1 MSWHIRSVRARIL
14 LLVLVPVLSLFGLY
28 LFTTGIAGKDALN
41 LARAR
46 ALKTATSDPVSNFLG
61 QLDTERVYSA
71 IYLSAPTPGNLA
83 KLRAQ
88 EAATAHVTAALRAA
102 LTSGST
108 LSNAPPAVRQASTTL
123 LDDAAALPTLHA
135 SVGLRAVSRAQALAT
150 YSKLIND
157 SYLLLNQVILTET
170 STPIAAQALALER
183 IAKSGELLQQE
194 NVLVVSDLAARR
206 FPPADQRAFTRLAGA
221 RATLYAQTLPELDP
235 GYRAMYQSAISPA
248 TYAGLA
254 ALENT
259 LIAGHHPRFP
269 PPAAPADWGRA
280 VQGVSLG
287 LERAGTQ
294 AASALDQQAE
304 HEAKVTDLRLLLS
317 GGIGL
322 LAVILSIIVS
332 LLAGRGLVRE
342 LQGLRR
348 SALDLADHRLPQMVD
363 QLATGHDVRM
373 DDGDS
378 RDVPIHTREIA
389 QVRDAFTKVQRTAVD
404 AAVGQA
410 RLREGIGQVFRNLA
424 RRSQSLLHRQLALLD
439 RMERRTEDPQELGDL
454 FRLDHLTTRMRRH
467 AESLIIL
474 SGQSPAR
481 GWRNPVPFVD
491 VIRAAVAEVED
502 YTRVS
507 VISADDTGLAG
518 PAVGD
523 VIHMIAE
530 LIENATIYSPPNTPV
545 VIQGG
550 IVGHGFAIEIEDRG
564 LGMSD
569 EKLAEANE
577 QLAEPL
583 PFDPA
588 NTDQLGL
595 LVAGQLARRHDIQI
609 TLRRNPYGG
618 TTAIVLIP
626 HSIVVAEG
634 LGELEPVKALESAP
648 DSTPPGTGG
657 QATGEQ
663 NGFIASEDT
672 EPDLSHE
679 GIPGERGEPAGAG
692 SQEPGL
698 PTYQAAPP
706 APAPPLPAPPPAPAP
721 PPPAP
726 PPAAAPSWTGSHPPP
741 RAEPGRGAWAGAES
755 RAWTGME
762 SPAWSQPPR
771 PAAGT
776 PAADAPARGDTAQGH
791 TGQGDM
797 AQGDIDRGEI
807 GRGEMAQG
815 DIGQGEM
822 AQGDMGQGEM
832 AQGDIGQPVLPRR
845 VRQAS
850 LVPQLRNVPP
860 AYPPLP
866 GRYGDPHPPDEARAT
881 VSAIQHGWERGRS
894 MFDPASGEP
903 GAGESGTAHDEG
915 GDYGAYQQETP
926 IEDRG
931 PHGPG

>member
-14 LLVLVPVLSLFGLY
+14 ILVLVPALSLFGLY
-28 LFTTGIAGKDALN
+28 LFSTGIAGKDALN

-46 ALKTATSDPVSNFLG
+46 ALKTATSEPVSDFLG
-61 QLDTERVYSA
+61 QLDAERVFSA
-71 IYLSAPTPGNLA
+71 TYLSAPSPGNLA

-88 EAATAHVTAALRAA
+88 EAATEHVTSALRAA

-108 LSNAPPAVRQASTTL
+108 LSNAPPAVRQASATL
-123 LDDAAALPTLHA
+123 LHDAAGLPALHA
-135 SVGLRAVSRAQALAT
+135 SIGARAASRAQALAT
-150 YSKLIND
+150 YNKLIND

-194 NVLVVSDLAARR
+194 NVLVAGDMAARR
-206 FPPADQRAFTRLAGA
+206 FPLADQHEFIRLAGA
-221 RATLYAQTLPELDP
+221 RATLYDQTLPELDP
-235 GYRAMYQSAISPA
+235 SDRAIYQRDVSPA
-248 TYAGLA
+248 AYAGLT

-259 LIAGHHPRFP
+259 VIGSKHSRFP
-269 PPAAPADWGRA
+269 PPVAPGDWGRA

-294 AASALDQQAE
+294 AAGALGQQAE
-304 HEAKVTDLRLLLS
+304 HQARVTDLRLLLS

-322 LAVILSIIVS
+322 LAVIISIIVS

-348 SALDLADHRLPQMVD
+348 SALDLADRRLPRMVD
-363 QLATGHDVRM
+363 QLATGHDVKM
-373 DDGDS
+373 DDDDS
-378 RDVPIHTREIA
+378 LDVPIKTREIA

-410 RLREGIGQVFRNLA
+410 RLREGIGEVFRNLA

-454 FRLDHLTTRMRRH
+454 FRLDHLTARMRRH

-474 SGQSPAR
+474 SGQPPAP
-481 GWRNPVPFVD
+481 GWRDPVPFVD

-502 YTRVS
+502 YPRVS

-518 PAVGD
+518 PAAGD
-523 VIHMIAE
+523 VIHMTAE

-550 IVGHGFAIEIEDRG
+550 IVGNGFAVEIEDRG
-564 LGMSD
+564 LGMSG

-595 LVAGQLARRHDIQI
+595 LVAGQLARRHGIQI

-618 TTAIVLIP
+618 ITAIVLIP

-634 LGELEPVKALESAP
+634 FGELEPVKALESGPESAP
-648 DSTPPGTGG
+648 LAPGGHGTG
-657 QATGEQ
+657 EE
-663 NGFIASEDT
+663 NGFVSGEET
-672 EPDLSHE
+672 EPGPAHE
-679 GIPGERGEPAGAG
+679 GMTGDRGEPAGAG
-692 SQEPGL
+692 SQEPRL
-698 PTYQAAPP
+698 PAYQAAPP
-706 APAPPLPAPPPAPAP
+706 ASPAPSATAPTAPVARPAPVAPPAPA
-721 PPPAP
+721 AP
-726 PPAAAPSWTGSHPPP
+726 HAAAPPASAAPLTAAPPGPAPAP
-741 RAEPGRGAWAGAES
+741 RSE
-755 RAWTGME
+755 
-762 SPAWSQPPR
+762 PPR
-771 PAAGT
+771 PGADT
-776 PAADAPARGDTAQGH
+776 PPQDDS
-791 TGQGDM
+791 
-797 AQGDIDRGEI
+797 
-807 GRGEMAQG
+807 
-815 DIGQGEM
+815 
-822 AQGDMGQGEM
+822 
-832 AQGDIGQPVLPRR
+832 GQPVLPRR
-845 VRQAS
+845 VRQGS
-850 LVPQLRNVPP
+850 LVPQLRNAPP

-866 GRYGDPHPPDEARAT
+866 GRYGDPRPLDEARPT
-881 VSAIQHGWERGRS
+881 VPAIQHGWERGRPMS
-894 MFDPASGEP
+894 GPAPEPQTAP
-903 GAGESGTAHDEG
+903 GAPDAAESGTGHGEG
-915 GDYGAYQQETP
+915 AGSGAYRQETP
-926 IEDRG
+926 TEDWEAY
-931 PHGPG
+931 GPG

>member
-14 LLVLVPVLSLFGLY
+14 VLVLVPVLSLFGLY

-46 ALKTATSDPVSNFLG
+46 ALKTATSDPVSDFLG
-61 QLDTERVYSA
+61 QLDTERVYSV

-88 EAATAHVTAALRAA
+88 AAATGHVTAALRAA

-108 LSNAPPAVRQASTTL
+108 LSNAPPAVRQASATL
-123 LDDAAALPTLHA
+123 LHDAAGLPALHSSIGAQAIT
-135 SVGLRAVSRAQALAT
+135 RAQALAT
-150 YSKLIND
+150 YNKLIND
-157 SYLLLNQVILTET
+157 SYLLLNRVILTET

-194 NVLVVSDLAARR
+194 NVLVVGDMAGRR
-206 FPPADQRAFTRLAGA
+206 FPLADQREFTKLAGA

-235 GYRAMYQSAISPA
+235 GYRAIYQRYVSPTA
-248 TYAGLA
+248 YAGLT

-259 LIAGHHPRFP
+259 VIGGHHPRFP
-269 PPAAPADWGRA
+269 PPVAPADWGRA
-280 VQGVSLG
+280 VRGVSLG
-287 LERAGTQ
+287 FERAGTQ

-317 GGIGL
+317 GGLGL
-322 LAVILSIIVS
+322 LAVIISIIVS

-348 SALDLADHRLPQMVD
+348 SALDLADHRLPEMVD
-363 QLATGHDVRM
+363 QLATGHNVTV
-373 DDGDS
+373 DDDDS
-378 RDVPIHTREIA
+378 LDVPIHTREIA

-410 RLREGIGQVFRNLA
+410 RLREGIGEVFRNLA

-569 EKLAEANE
+569 EKLAEAND

-634 LGELEPVKALESAP
+634 FGELEPVKALESAP
-648 DSTPPGTGG
+648 DSAPLTSGRND
-657 QATGEQ
+657 TGEQ
-663 NGFIASEDT
+663 NGFADSEDT
-672 EPDLSHE
+672 EPDLAHE
-679 GIPGERGEPAGAG
+679 GMPEERGEAAGTG
-692 SQEPGL
+692 RQEPGL
-698 PTYQAAPP
+698 PSYQAAPPPPPAPVAPPAPPPPVPAAPTPSPPAPAPPAAAPPAPAPAPPAAAPP
-706 APAPPLPAPPPAPAP
+706 APAPPAPGAPAV
-721 PPPAP
+721 
-726 PPAAAPSWTGSHPPP
+726 APSWAGNQAPPW
-741 RAEPGRGAWAGAES
+741 AEPERDACAEAES

-771 PAAGT
+771 PAA
-776 PAADAPARGDTAQGH
+776 DAPAQDDTAQDD
-791 TGQGDM
+791 T
-797 AQGDIDRGEI
+797 AQDDRA
-807 GRGEMAQG
+807 R
-815 DIGQGEM
+815 D
-822 AQGDMGQGEM
+822 DT
-832 AQGDIGQPVLPRR
+832 GQPVLPRR

-850 LVPQLRNVPP
+850 LVPQLRNAPP

-866 GRYGDPHPPDEARAT
+866 GRYGDPRPPDEARAT
-881 VSAIQHGWERGRS
+881 ASAIQQGWERGRS
-894 MFDPASGEP
+894 MFGPPAGP
-903 GAGESGTAHDEG
+903 GAPEAGETGMAHDEG
-915 GDYGAYQQETP
+915 GTYGAYQQETP
-926 IEDRG
+926 MQDRG
-931 PHGPG
+931 PHGSG

>member
-14 LLVLVPVLSLFGLY
+14 VLVLVPVLSLFGLY

-46 ALKTATSDPVSNFLG
+46 ALKTATSEPVSNFLG
-61 QLDTERVYSA
+61 QLDTERVTST
-71 IYLSAPTPGNLA
+71 IYFSAPTPGNLA
-83 KLRAQ
+83 KLRTQ
-88 EAATAHVTAALRAA
+88 EAATGHVTADLRAA

-108 LSNAPPAVRQASTTL
+108 LHNAPLAVRQASATL
-123 LDDAAALPTLHA
+123 LRDAAGLPALHA
-135 SVGLRAVSRAQALAT
+135 SIGARTVGQVQALAT
-150 YSKLIND
+150 YRKLIND
-157 SYLLLNQVILTET
+157 SYLLLNQVILTEA

-194 NVLVVSDLAARR
+194 NVLVLGDIAVGR
-206 FPPADQRAFTRLAGA
+206 FPRDDRSEFTRLAGA
-221 RATLYAQTLPELDP
+221 RATLYALTLPELDP
-235 GYRAMYQSAISPA
+235 SYRAIYQRGVSPA
-248 TYAGLA
+248 AYARLT

-259 LIAGHHPRFP
+259 VIGAHHPRFP
-269 PPAAPADWGRA
+269 PPVAPADWGRA

-287 LERAGTQ
+287 LDRAGTQ

-304 HEAKVTDLRLLLS
+304 HGAKVTDLRLLLS

-332 LLAGRGLVRE
+332 LLVGRGLVRE

-348 SALDLADHRLPQMVD
+348 SALDLADHRLPEMVD
-363 QLATGHDVRM
+363 QLATGDNVKM
-373 DDGDS
+373 DDDDS
-378 RDVPIHTREIA
+378 LDVPIHTREIA

-410 RLREGIGQVFRNLA
+410 RLRQGIGEVFRNLA

-439 RMERRTEDPQELGDL
+439 RMERRTQDPQELGDL

-507 VISADDTGLAG
+507 IISSDDTGLAG

-545 VIQGG
+545 VIQDG
-550 IVGHGFAIEIEDRG
+550 IVGQGFAIEIEDRG

-569 EKLAEANE
+569 EKLAEAND

-648 DSTPPGTGG
+648 DSAPLGPGKHD
-657 QATGEQ
+657 AGEQ
-663 NGFIASEDT
+663 NGFVASEDT
-672 EPDLSHE
+672 EPDLAHAAMT
-679 GIPGERGEPAGAG
+679 GGRGEPAGTG
-692 SQEPGL
+692 RQELGL
-698 PTYQAAPP
+698 PSYQAAPP
-706 APAPPLPAPPPAPAP
+706 APPASAPPAPPAPAP
-721 PPPAP
+721 PAPVPA
-726 PPAAAPSWTGSHPPP
+726 AAAPSFAGDQAPPW
-741 RAEPGRGAWAGAES
+741 AEAGQDDTQDS
-755 RAWTGME
+755 T
-762 SPAWSQPPR
+762 SQD
-771 PAAGT
+771 
-776 PAADAPARGDTAQGH
+776 DAC
-791 TGQGDM
+791 
-797 AQGDIDRGEI
+797 
-807 GRGEMAQG
+807 
-815 DIGQGEM
+815 
-822 AQGDMGQGEM
+822 
-832 AQGDIGQPVLPRR
+832 QPVLPRR

-850 LVPQLRNVPP
+850 LVPQLRDPPP
-860 AYPPLP
+860 AYFPLP
-866 GRYGDPHPPDEARAT
+866 GRYGDPRPPDVDQAEWRRDPGFDSGL
-881 VSAIQHGWERGRS
+881 SAAE
-894 MFDPASGEP
+894 
-903 GAGESGTAHDEG
+903 
-915 GDYGAYQQETP
+915 
-926 IEDRG
+926 
-931 PHGPG
+931 

>member
-1 MSWHIRSVRARIL
+1 MSWHIRSVRTRIL

-28 LFTTGIAGKDALN
+28 LFTIGIAGKDALN

-46 ALKTATSDPVSNFLG
+46 ALKTATSEPVSNFLG
-61 QLDTERVYSA
+61 QLDTERVFSVL
-71 IYLSAPTPGNLA
+71 YLSAPSPGNLA

-88 EAATAHVTAALRAA
+88 VAATGHVTAALRAA
-102 LTSGST
+102 LTSGRT
-108 LSNAPPAVRQASTTL
+108 LSNAPPAVRQAS
-123 LDDAAALPTLHA
+123 AALLHDA
-135 SVGLRAVSRAQALAT
+135 SGLPALHVSIGARTVSRAQALAT
-150 YSKLIND
+150 YNRLIND

-170 STPIAAQALALER
+170 NTPIAAQALALER
-183 IAKSGELLQQE
+183 IAKSEELLQQE
-194 NVLVVSDLAARR
+194 NVLVLGDMAGRR
-206 FPPADQRAFTRLAGA
+206 FPPVDRHEFTRLAGA

-235 GYRAMYQSAISPA
+235 SYRAMYLRDVSPA
-248 TYAGLA
+248 AYAGLT
-254 ALENT
+254 ALEDT
-259 LIAGHHPRFP
+259 VIGAHHPRFP
-269 PPAAPADWGRA
+269 PPVAPADWGRV

-287 LERAGTQ
+287 LERAGIQ

-304 HEAKVTDLRLLLS
+304 HEAKVSDLRLLLS

-322 LAVILSIIVS
+322 LAVIVSIIVS

-348 SALDLADHRLPQMVD
+348 SALDLADHRLPEMVD
-363 QLATGHDVRM
+363 QLATGHNVTM
-373 DDGDS
+373 DDDS
-378 RDVPIHTREIA
+378 PDVPIQTREIA

-410 RLREGIGQVFRNLA
+410 RLREGIGEVFRNLA
-424 RRSQSLLHRQLALLD
+424 RRSQSMLHRQLALLD

-481 GWRNPVPFVD
+481 GWGNPVPFVD
-491 VIRAAVAEVED
+491 VIRAAVADVED

-569 EKLAEANE
+569 EKLAEANG

-588 NTDQLGL
+588 NTDKLGL
-595 LVAGQLARRHDIQI
+595 VVTGQLARRHDIQI
-609 TLRRNPYGG
+609 TVRRNPYGG

-626 HSIVVAEG
+626 HSIVVTEG
-634 LGELEPVKALESAP
+634 LGELEPVKALEGAP
-648 DSTPPGTGG
+648 DSAPLGPGGLDP
-657 QATGEQ
+657 GEQ
-663 NGFIASEDT
+663 NGFVASEDT
-672 EPDLSHE
+672 EPDLAHE
-679 GIPGERGEPAGAG
+679 GMTGERVEPTGTG
-692 SQEPGL
+692 RQEPSM
-698 PTYQAAPP
+698 PSYQAAPP
-706 APAPPLPAPPPAPAP
+706 APAPLAPAP
-721 PPPAP
+721 S
-726 PPAAAPSWTGSHPPP
+726 AA
-741 RAEPGRGAWAGAES
+741 
-755 RAWTGME
+755 
-762 SPAWSQPPR
+762 
-771 PAAGT
+771 
-776 PAADAPARGDTAQGH
+776 TAQDD
-791 TGQGDM
+791 TGQGD
-797 AQGDIDRGEI
+797 A
-807 GRGEMAQG
+807 
-815 DIGQGEM
+815 
-822 AQGDMGQGEM
+822 
-832 AQGDIGQPVLPRR
+832 GQPVLPRR

-850 LVPQLRNVPP
+850 LAPQLRNAPP

-866 GRYGDPHPPDEARAT
+866 GRHGDPHPTDE
-881 VSAIQHGWERGRS
+881 QHLSVNHRPV
-894 MFDPASGEP
+894 PAG
-903 GAGESGTAHDEG
+903 GAAE
-915 GDYGAYQQETP
+915 
-926 IEDRG
+926 
-931 PHGPG
+931 

>member
-1 MSWHIRSVRARIL
+1 M
-14 LLVLVPVLSLFGLY
+14 PVLSLFGLY

-46 ALKTATSDPVSNFLG
+46 ALKTATSEPVSNFLG
-61 QLDTERVYSA
+61 QLDTERVFSA
-71 IYLSAPTPGNLA
+71 TYLSAPGPGNLA

-88 EAATAHVTAALRAA
+88 EAATGHVTSALRAA

-108 LSNAPPAVRQASTTL
+108 LSNAPPAVRQASATL
-123 LDDAAALPTLHA
+123 LHDAAGLPALHA
-135 SVGLRAVSRAQALAT
+135 SIGARTASRAQALAT
-150 YSKLIND
+150 YNKLIND

-183 IAKSGELLQQE
+183 IAKSGELLQRE
-194 NVLVVSDLAARR
+194 NALVAGDTAGRR
-206 FPPADQRAFTRLAGA
+206 FPLADQHEFTELAGA
-221 RATLYAQTLPELDP
+221 RATLYDQTLPELDP
-235 GYRAMYQSAISPA
+235 SYRAIYQRDVSPA
-248 TYAGLA
+248 AYAGLT

-259 LIAGHHPRFP
+259 VIGSKHPRFP
-269 PPAAPADWGRA
+269 PPVAPGDWGRA

-294 AASALDQQAE
+294 AASGLDQQAE
-304 HEAKVTDLRLLLS
+304 HEARVTDLRLLLS

-322 LAVILSIIVS
+322 LAVIISIIVS

-348 SALDLADHRLPQMVD
+348 SALDLADHRLPRMVD
-363 QLATGHDVRM
+363 QLATGHDVKM
-373 DDGDS
+373 DDDDS
-378 RDVPIHTREIA
+378 LDVPIKTREIA

-410 RLREGIGQVFRNLA
+410 RLREGIGEVFRNLA

-454 FRLDHLTTRMRRH
+454 FRLDHLTARMRRH

-481 GWRNPVPFVD
+481 GWRHPVPFVD

-502 YTRVS
+502 YPRVS

-523 VIHMIAE
+523 VIHMTAE

-550 IVGHGFAIEIEDRG
+550 IVGNGFALEIEDRG

-618 TTAIVLIP
+618 TTAIVLVP

-634 LGELEPVKALESAP
+634 FGELEPVKALESGPESAP
-648 DSTPPGTGG
+648 LAPGGHG
-657 QATGEQ
+657 AGAQ
-663 NGFIASEDT
+663 NGFVASAET
-672 EPDLSHE
+672 EPDPARE
-679 GIPGERGEPAGAG
+679 GMAGERGEPAGAG
-692 SQEPGL
+692 GQEPRL
-698 PTYQAAPP
+698 PSYQAAPP
-706 APAPPLPAPPPAPAP
+706 APPASVALPAPAV
-721 PPPAP
+721 
-726 PPAAAPSWTGSHPPP
+726 PPAAAPPAPTAPLTAAPPAPAAPP
-741 RAEPGRGAWAGAES
+741 RSE
-755 RAWTGME
+755 
-762 SPAWSQPPR
+762 PPR
-771 PAAGT
+771 PGAGT
-776 PAADAPARGDTAQGH
+776 PAQDDS
-791 TGQGDM
+791 
-797 AQGDIDRGEI
+797 
-807 GRGEMAQG
+807 
-815 DIGQGEM
+815 
-822 AQGDMGQGEM
+822 
-832 AQGDIGQPVLPRR
+832 GQPVLPRR

-850 LVPQLRNVPP
+850 LVPQLRNAPP

-866 GRYGDPHPPDEARAT
+866 GRYGDPRPPDEARTT
-881 VSAIQHGWERGRS
+881 VSAIQHGWERRRS
-894 MFDPASGEP
+894 MSGPAPEP
-903 GAGESGTAHDEG
+903 QTAPGASEAGESGTGHGEDVG
-915 GDYGAYQQETP
+915 SGTYQQETP
-926 IEDRG
+926 AEDG
-931 PHGPG
+931 GAHGPG

>member
-1 MSWHIRSVRARIL
+1 MSWHVRSVRARIL

-46 ALKTATSDPVSNFLG
+46 GLKTATSEPVGNFLG
-61 QLDTERVYSA
+61 QLDTEREFSVV
-71 IYLSAPTPGNLA
+71 YLSAPSPGTHA

-88 EAATAHVTAALRAA
+88 EAATGHVTAALRAA
-102 LTSGST
+102 LISGST
-108 LSNAPPAVRQASTTL
+108 LSDAPPAVRQASITL
-123 LDDAAALPTLHA
+123 LHDASGLPALHA
-135 SVGLRAVSRAQALAT
+135 AIGARTVGRAQALAT
-150 YSKLIND
+150 YNTLIND

-170 STPIAAQALALER
+170 STPIAAQALALAQ

-194 NVLVVSDLAARR
+194 NLLVLGDTAGRS
-206 FPPADQRAFTRLAGA
+206 FPRPDRQEFTRLAGA
-221 RATLYAQTLPELDP
+221 RAALYAQTLPELGP
-235 GYRAMYQSAISPA
+235 SYRAMYQRDISPA
-248 TYAGLA
+248 AYAGLT

-259 LIAGHHPRFP
+259 VIGAHHPRWP
-269 PPAAPADWGRA
+269 PPVAPTDWGRA

-304 HEAKVTDLRLLLS
+304 HEAKVTDLRLMLS

-322 LAVILSIIVS
+322 LAVIISIIVS
-332 LLAGRGLVRE
+332 LLVGRGLVRE

-348 SALDLADHRLPQMVD
+348 SALDLADHRLPQIVD
-363 QLATGHDVRM
+363 QLATGHNVKM
-373 DDGDS
+373 GDDDS
-378 RDVPIHTREIA
+378 LDVPIHTREIA
-389 QVRDAFTKVQRTAVD
+389 QVRDAFTKVQRTAAD

-410 RLREGIGQVFRNLA
+410 RLREGIGEVFRNLA

-518 PAVGD
+518 PVVGD

-569 EKLAEANE
+569 EKLAEAND

-648 DSTPPGTGG
+648 DGAPPLPGG
-657 QATGEQ
+657 HDTGEQ
-663 NGFIASEDT
+663 NGLAAGEDT
-672 EPDLSHE
+672 EPDLAQE
-679 GIPGERGEPAGAG
+679 GMSGERGEPAGTG
-692 SQEPGL
+692 GQEPGL
-698 PTYQAAPP
+698 PSYHAAPP
-706 APAPPLPAPPPAPAP
+706 APPAPVAPV
-721 PPPAP
+721 
-726 PPAAAPSWTGSHPPP
+726 
-741 RAEPGRGAWAGAES
+741 
-755 RAWTGME
+755 
-762 SPAWSQPPR
+762 Q
-771 PAAGT
+771 
-776 PAADAPARGDTAQGH
+776 DI
-791 TGQGDM
+791 TGQDLT
-797 AQGDIDRGEI
+797 DRDGT
-807 GRGEMAQG
+807 
-815 DIGQGEM
+815 
-822 AQGDMGQGEM
+822 
-832 AQGDIGQPVLPRR
+832 GQPVLPRR

-850 LVPQLRNVPP
+850 LVPQLRNPPP

-866 GRYGDPHPPDEARAT
+866 GRYSDQRPPADARAT
-881 VSAIQHGWERGRS
+881 VSAIQHGWGRGRS
-894 MFDPASGEP
+894 MFGPVP
-903 GAGESGTAHDEG
+903 GAAAGPEAGESGTVHD
-915 GDYGAYQQETP
+915 GAAE
-926 IEDRG
+926 
-931 PHGPG
+931 

>member
-14 LLVLVPVLSLFGLY
+14 LLVLVPVLSLFALY
-28 LFTTGIAGKDALN
+28 LFTIGTAGKDALN

-46 ALKTATSDPVSNFLG
+46 ALKTATSEPVSNFLG
-61 QLDTERVYSA
+61 QLDTERVFSVV
-71 IYLSAPTPGNLA
+71 YLSAPSPGNLA

-88 EAATAHVTAALRAA
+88 EAATGHVTAALRAT

-108 LSNAPPAVRQASTTL
+108 LSNAPAAVRQASATL
-123 LDDAAALPTLHA
+123 LHDASGLPALHVSIGART
-135 SVGLRAVSRAQALAT
+135 VSRAQALAT
-150 YSKLIND
+150 YNKLIND

-183 IAKSGELLQQE
+183 IARSGELLQQE
-194 NVLVVSDLAARR
+194 NVLVLGDMTGRS
-206 FPPADQRAFTRLAGA
+206 FPPVDRHEFTRLAGA
-221 RATLYAQTLPELDP
+221 RATLYAQTLPELDRS
-235 GYRAMYQSAISPA
+235 YRAMYQRGVSPA
-248 TYAGLA
+248 AYARLT
-254 ALENT
+254 ALEDT
-259 LIAGHHPRFP
+259 VIGAHHPRFP
-269 PPAAPADWGRA
+269 PPVALADWGRA

-304 HEAKVTDLRLLLS
+304 HEARLSDLRLLLS

-322 LAVILSIIVS
+322 LAVLLTIIVS

-348 SALDLADHRLPQMVD
+348 SALDLADHRLPEMVD
-363 QLATGHDVRM
+363 QLATGHNVTM
-373 DDGDS
+373 DDDDS
-378 RDVPIHTREIA
+378 LDVPIHTREIA

-410 RLREGIGQVFRNLA
+410 RLREGIGEVFRNLA

-518 PAVGD
+518 AAVGD

-550 IVGHGFAIEIEDRG
+550 IVGHGFAVEIEDRG

-569 EKLAEANE
+569 EKLAEAND

-609 TLRRNPYGG
+609 TLRCNPYGG

-634 LGELEPVKALESAP
+634 FGELEPVKALESAP
-648 DSTPPGTGG
+648 DSALP
-657 QATGEQ
+657 AASRHESGEQ
-663 NGFIASEDT
+663 GGLVASDDT
-672 EPDLSHE
+672 APDLAHE
-679 GIPGERGEPAGAG
+679 GLPGERGEPAGAG
-692 SQEPGL
+692 RQEPGL
-698 PTYQAAPP
+698 PSYQAAPP
-706 APAPPLPAPPPAPAP
+706 APPAPVAPPPPAPVAPPPPAPAP
-721 PPPAP
+721 PAPAPPAP
-726 PPAAAPSWTGSHPPP
+726 PAMPVAATSWAGNQAPP
-741 RAEPGRGAWAGAES
+741 RAEPGPNAGSEAES

-762 SPAWSQPPR
+762 PPAWSQLLQ
-771 PAAGT
+771 
-776 PAADAPARGDTAQGH
+776 PAADATAQD
-791 TGQGDM
+791 TTS
-797 AQGDIDRGEI
+797 
-807 GRGEMAQG
+807 
-815 DIGQGEM
+815 
-822 AQGDMGQGEM
+822 
-832 AQGDIGQPVLPRR
+832 QPVLPRR

-850 LVPQLRNVPP
+850 LVPQLRNAPP

-866 GRYGDPHPPDEARAT
+866 GRYGDPRPPDEARAT
-881 VSAIQHGWERGRS
+881 VSAIQHGWQRGRS
-894 MFDPASGEP
+894 MFDPPPGPQSGPDAPE
-903 GAGESGTAHDEG
+903 AGESGTAHDEG
-915 GDYGAYQQETP
+915 GVHGAYQQETP
-926 IEDRG
+926 TQDRG

>member
-1 MSWHIRSVRARIL
+1 M
-14 LLVLVPVLSLFGLY
+14 PVLSLFGLY

-46 ALKTATSDPVSNFLG
+46 ALKTATSEPVSNFLG
-61 QLDTERVYSA
+61 QLDMERVFSA
-71 IYLSAPTPGNLA
+71 TYLSAPGPGNLA

-88 EAATAHVTAALRAA
+88 EAATGHVTSALRAA

-108 LSNAPPAVRQASTTL
+108 LSNAPPAVRQASATL
-123 LDDAAALPTLHA
+123 LHDAAGLPALHA
-135 SVGLRAVSRAQALAT
+135 SIGARTASRAQALTT
-150 YSKLIND
+150 YNKLIND

-183 IAKSGELLQQE
+183 IAKSGELLQRE
-194 NVLVVSDLAARR
+194 NALAAGDMAGRR
-206 FPPADQRAFTRLAGA
+206 FPLADQHEFTELAGA
-221 RATLYAQTLPELDP
+221 RATLYDQTLPELDP
-235 GYRAMYQSAISPA
+235 SYRAIYQRDVSPA
-248 TYAGLA
+248 AYAGLT

-259 LIAGHHPRFP
+259 VIGSKHPRFP
-269 PPAAPADWGRA
+269 PPVAPGDWGRA

-294 AASALDQQAE
+294 AASGLDQQAE
-304 HEAKVTDLRLLLS
+304 HEARVTDLRLLLS
-317 GGIGL
+317 GGLGL
-322 LAVILSIIVS
+322 LAVIISIIVS

-348 SALDLADHRLPQMVD
+348 SALDLADHRLPRMVD
-363 QLATGHDVRM
+363 QLATGHDVKM
-373 DDGDS
+373 DDDDS
-378 RDVPIHTREIA
+378 LDVPIKTREIA

-410 RLREGIGQVFRNLA
+410 RLREGIGEVFRNLA

-454 FRLDHLTTRMRRH
+454 FRLDHLTARMRRH

-481 GWRNPVPFVD
+481 GWRHPVPFVD

-502 YTRVS
+502 YPRVS

-523 VIHMIAE
+523 VIHMTAE

-550 IVGHGFAIEIEDRG
+550 IVGNGFALEIEDRG

-618 TTAIVLIP
+618 TTAIVLVP

-634 LGELEPVKALESAP
+634 FGELEPVKALESGPESAP
-648 DSTPPGTGG
+648 LAPGGHG
-657 QATGEQ
+657 AGAQ
-663 NGFIASEDT
+663 NGFVASDET
-672 EPDLSHE
+672 EPDPARE
-679 GIPGERGEPAGAG
+679 GMAGERGEPAGAG
-692 SQEPGL
+692 RQEPRL
-698 PTYQAAPP
+698 PSYQAAPP
-706 APAPPLPAPPPAPAP
+706 APPASVALPAPAV
-721 PPPAP
+721 
-726 PPAAAPSWTGSHPPP
+726 PPAAAPPAPTAPLTAAPPAPAAPP
-741 RAEPGRGAWAGAES
+741 RSE
-755 RAWTGME
+755 
-762 SPAWSQPPR
+762 PPR
-771 PAAGT
+771 PGAGT
-776 PAADAPARGDTAQGH
+776 PAQDDS
-791 TGQGDM
+791 
-797 AQGDIDRGEI
+797 
-807 GRGEMAQG
+807 
-815 DIGQGEM
+815 
-822 AQGDMGQGEM
+822 
-832 AQGDIGQPVLPRR
+832 GQPVLPRR

-850 LVPQLRNVPP
+850 LVPQLRNAPP

-866 GRYGDPHPPDEARAT
+866 GRYGDPRPPDEARTT
-881 VSAIQHGWERGRS
+881 VSAIQHGWERRRS
-894 MFDPASGEP
+894 MSGPAPEP
-903 GAGESGTAHDEG
+903 QTAPGASEAGESGTGHGEDVG
-915 GDYGAYQQETP
+915 SGTYQQETP
-926 IEDRG
+926 AEDG
-931 PHGPG
+931 GAHGPG

>member
-46 ALKTATSDPVSNFLG
+46 ALKTATSEPVSNFLG

-71 IYLSAPTPGNLA
+71 IYLSAPSPGNLA

-88 EAATAHVTAALRAA
+88 EAATGHVTAALRAA

-108 LSNAPPAVRQASTTL
+108 LSNAPPAVRQASATL
-123 LDDAAALPTLHA
+123 LHDAAGLPALHA
-135 SVGLRAVSRAQALAT
+135 SIGARTVSRAQALAT
-150 YSKLIND
+150 YNKLIND

-194 NVLVVSDLAARR
+194 NVLVLGDMAGRR
-206 FPPADQRAFTRLAGA
+206 FPLADQHEFTKLAGA

-235 GYRAMYQSAISPA
+235 SYRAMYQRDVSPA
-248 TYAGLA
+248 AYAGLT

-259 LIAGHHPRFP
+259 VIGGHHPRFP
-269 PPAAPADWGRA
+269 PPVAPADWGRA

-322 LAVILSIIVS
+322 LAVIISIIVS

-363 QLATGHDVRM
+363 QLATGHNVKM
-373 DDGDS
+373 DEDDS
-378 RDVPIHTREIA
+378 LDVPIHTREIA

-410 RLREGIGQVFRNLA
+410 RLREGIGEVFRNLA

-523 VIHMIAE
+523 VIHMTAE

-550 IVGHGFAIEIEDRG
+550 IVGHGFAMEIEDRG

-569 EKLAEANE
+569 EKLAEAND

-626 HSIVVAEG
+626 HSVVVAEG
-634 LGELEPVKALESAP
+634 FGELEPVKALESAP
-648 DSTPPGTGG
+648 ERPLPGRHG
-657 QATGEQ
+657 TGEQ
-663 NGFIASEDT
+663 NGFVASEDT
-672 EPDLSHE
+672 EPDLAHE
-679 GIPGERGEPAGAG
+679 GMPGELRRARRRRQARARAAVLPGRTAGALGSPARPGSARPSHARVPEPSPGRRRRPTGPRCPGPGRRQARVDAGPGRHWPAGTAPAGAPG
-692 SQEPGL
+692 QPGATAQER
-698 PTYQAAPP
+698 P
-706 APAPPLPAPPPAPAP
+706 AGVS
-721 PPPAP
+721 
-726 PPAAAPSWTGSHPPP
+726 PAARQVRRSAST
-741 RAEPGRGAWAGAES
+741 GRGQGHGVRDPARLGAG
-755 RAWTGME
+755 
-762 SPAWSQPPR
+762 QVDVR
-771 PAAGT
+771 PGDRAAGR
-776 PAADAPARGDTAQGH
+776 ARGT
-791 TGQGDM
+791 
-797 AQGDIDRGEI
+797 
-807 GRGEMAQG
+807 
-815 DIGQGEM
+815 
-822 AQGDMGQGEM
+822 
-832 AQGDIGQPVLPRR
+832 
-845 VRQAS
+845 
-850 LVPQLRNVPP
+850 
-860 AYPPLP
+860 
-866 GRYGDPHPPDEARAT
+866 
-881 VSAIQHGWERGRS
+881 RGRRIRHR
-894 MFDPASGEP
+894 P
-903 GAGESGTAHDEG
+903 
-915 GDYGAYQQETP
+915 
-926 IEDRG
+926 R
-931 PHGPG
+931 

>member
-14 LLVLVPVLSLFGLY
+14 VLVLVPVLSLFGLY
-28 LFTTGIAGKDALN
+28 LFSTGIAGKDALN

-46 ALKTATSDPVSNFLG
+46 ALKTATSEPVSNFLG
-61 QLDTERVYSA
+61 QLDTERVFSA
-71 IYLSAPTPGNLA
+71 TYLSAPSPGNLA

-88 EAATAHVTAALRAA
+88 EAATEHVTSALRVA

-108 LSNAPPAVRQASTTL
+108 LSNAPLAVRQASATL
-123 LDDAAALPTLHA
+123 LRDAAGLPALHA
-135 SVGLRAVSRAQALAT
+135 SIGARTTSRAQALAT
-150 YSKLIND
+150 YNKLIND

-194 NVLVVSDLAARR
+194 NVLVVGDMAGRR
-206 FPPADQRAFTRLAGA
+206 FPLADQHEFTTLAGA
-221 RATLYAQTLPELDP
+221 RATLYDQTLPELDP
-235 GYRAMYQSAISPA
+235 SDRAIYQRDVSPA
-248 TYAGLA
+248 GYSGLT

-259 LIAGHHPRFP
+259 VIGSKHSRFP
-269 PPAAPADWGRA
+269 PPVAPGDWGRA

-304 HEAKVTDLRLLLS
+304 HQARVTDLRLLLS

-322 LAVILSIIVS
+322 LAVIISIIVS

-348 SALDLADHRLPQMVD
+348 SALDLADRRLPRMVD
-363 QLATGHDVRM
+363 QLATGHDVKM
-373 DDGDS
+373 DDDS
-378 RDVPIHTREIA
+378 LGVPIKTREIA

-410 RLREGIGQVFRNLA
+410 RLREGIGEVFRNLA

-454 FRLDHLTTRMRRH
+454 FRLDHLTARMRRH

-474 SGQSPAR
+474 SGQAPAR

-502 YTRVS
+502 YTRIS

-523 VIHMIAE
+523 VIHMTAE

-550 IVGHGFAIEIEDRG
+550 IVGNGFAVEIEDRG

-634 LGELEPVKALESAP
+634 FGELEPVKALESGPESAP
-648 DSTPPGTGG
+648 LVPGGHGTG
-657 QATGEQ
+657 AQ
-663 NGFIASEDT
+663 NGFVTSEET
-672 EPDLSHE
+672 EPGPAHE
-679 GIPGERGEPAGAG
+679 GMAGERGEPAGEG
-692 SQEPGL
+692 SQEPRL
-698 PTYQAAPP
+698 PAYQAAPP
-706 APAPPLPAPPPAPAP
+706 ASPTPAAPPAPVAPPAPAAPLTAALPVPAAPLTAAP
-721 PPPAP
+721 PVPAAPLTAAPPVPAAPLTAAPPAP
-726 PPAAAPSWTGSHPPP
+726 TPPP
-741 RAEPGRGAWAGAES
+741 RSE
-755 RAWTGME
+755 
-762 SPAWSQPPR
+762 PPR
-771 PAAGT
+771 PGADT
-776 PAADAPARGDTAQGH
+776 PAQDDS
-791 TGQGDM
+791 
-797 AQGDIDRGEI
+797 
-807 GRGEMAQG
+807 
-815 DIGQGEM
+815 
-822 AQGDMGQGEM
+822 
-832 AQGDIGQPVLPRR
+832 GQPVLPRR

-850 LVPQLRNVPP
+850 LVPQLRNAPP

-866 GRYGDPHPPDEARAT
+866 GRYGDPRPPDEATAT

-894 MFDPASGEP
+894 MSGPAPEP
-903 GAGESGTAHDEG
+903 QTAPGAPEAGESGTGHGEG
-915 GDYGAYQQETP
+915 AGPGAYQHETP
-926 IEDRG
+926 TEDRG
-931 PHGPG
+931 A

>member
-14 LLVLVPVLSLFGLY
+14 VLVLVPVLSLFGLY
-28 LFTTGIAGKDALN
+28 LFTTAIAGKDALN

-46 ALKTATSDPVSNFLG
+46 ALKTATSNPVSNFLG
-61 QLDTERVYSA
+61 QLDTERVYSV
-71 IYLSAPTPGNLA
+71 IYISAPTPDNLA
-83 KLRAQ
+83 KLSAQ
-88 EAATAHVTAALRAA
+88 EAATSHMTAALRAA

-108 LSNAPPAVRQASTTL
+108 LSNAPAAVRQASATL
-123 LDDAAALPTLHA
+123 MHDAAGLPALHA
-135 SVGLRAVSRAQALAT
+135 SIGAQTASRAQALAT
-150 YSKLIND
+150 YNKLIND

-194 NVLVVSDLAARR
+194 NVLVVGDMAGRR
-206 FPPADQRAFTRLAGA
+206 FPLADQREFTKLAGA

-235 GYRAMYQSAISPA
+235 SYRAMYQRDVSPA
-248 TYAGLA
+248 AYAGLTG
-254 ALENT
+254 LENT
-259 LIAGHHPRFP
+259 VIGGHHPRFP
-269 PPAAPADWGRA
+269 PPVTPADWGRA

-294 AASALDQQAE
+294 AATALDQQAE

-317 GGIGL
+317 GGLGL
-322 LAVILSIIVS
+322 LAVIISIIVS

-348 SALDLADHRLPQMVD
+348 SALHLADHRLPEMVD
-363 QLATGHDVRM
+363 QLATGHNVTM
-373 DDGDS
+373 EDDDS
-378 RDVPIHTREIA
+378 LDVPIHTREIA

-410 RLREGIGQVFRNLA
+410 RLRAGIGEVFRNLA

-569 EKLAEANE
+569 EKLAEAND

-648 DSTPPGTGG
+648 DSAPPLPGRHD
-657 QATGEQ
+657 TGEQ
-663 NGFIASEDT
+663 NGFAASEDT
-672 EPDLSHE
+672 EPDLAHE
-679 GIPGERGEPAGAG
+679 GMSGERGAPAGTG
-692 SQEPGL
+692 GQEPGL
-698 PTYQAAPP
+698 PSYHAAPPAPPAPVAPPTPPPPASARPAPAPP
-706 APAPPLPAPPPAPAP
+706 APAPAPAP
-721 PPPAP
+721 PA
-726 PPAAAPSWTGSHPPP
+726 AAAPSWTGNQGPPW
-741 RAEPGRGAWAGAES
+741 AEPGPSAWAEAES

-762 SPAWSQPPR
+762 SPAWSQPPP
-771 PAAGT
+771 PAT
-776 PAADAPARGDTAQGH
+776 AAPTQDAPAQDTTAQDTTAH
-791 TGQGDM
+791 DTTGQDG
-797 AQGDIDRGEI
+797 
-807 GRGEMAQG
+807 
-815 DIGQGEM
+815 
-822 AQGDMGQGEM
+822 
-832 AQGDIGQPVLPRR
+832 IGQPVLPRR

-850 LVPQLRNVPP
+850 LVPQLRNPPP

-866 GRYGDPHPPDEARAT
+866 GRYGDPRPPDEARAT

-894 MFDPASGEP
+894 MFDRAP
-903 GAGESGTAHDEG
+903 GPEAPEAGESGTAHDEG
-915 GDYGAYQQETP
+915 GTVGAYQQETP
-926 IEDRG
+926 TEDRR
-931 PHGPG
+931 PNGPG

>member
-28 LFTTGIAGKDALN
+28 LFSTGIAGKDALN

-46 ALKTATSDPVSNFLG
+46 ALKTATSEPVSNFLG
-61 QLDTERVYSA
+61 QLDTERVFSA
-71 IYLSAPTPGNLA
+71 TYLSAPSPGNLA

-88 EAATAHVTAALRAA
+88 EAATEHVTSALRAA

-108 LSNAPPAVRQASTTL
+108 LSNAPPAVRQASATL
-123 LDDAAALPTLHA
+123 LHDAAGLPALHA
-135 SVGLRAVSRAQALAT
+135 SIGARTASRAQALAT
-150 YSKLIND
+150 YNKLIND

-194 NVLVVSDLAARR
+194 NVLVVGDMAGRR
-206 FPPADQRAFTRLAGA
+206 FPPADQHEFTKLAGA
-221 RATLYAQTLPELDP
+221 RATFYDQTLPELDSSD
-235 GYRAMYQSAISPA
+235 RAIYQRDVSPA
-248 TYAGLA
+248 AYAGLT

-259 LIAGHHPRFP
+259 VIGSKHSRFP
-269 PPAAPADWGRA
+269 PPVAPGDWGRA

-304 HEAKVTDLRLLLS
+304 HQARVTDLRLLLS

-322 LAVILSIIVS
+322 LAVIISIIVS

-348 SALDLADHRLPQMVD
+348 SALDLADHRLPRMVD
-363 QLATGHDVRM
+363 QLATGHDVTM
-373 DDGDS
+373 DDDDPL
-378 RDVPIHTREIA
+378 DVPIKTREIA

-410 RLREGIGQVFRNLA
+410 RLREGIGEVFRNLA

-454 FRLDHLTTRMRRH
+454 FRLDHLTARMRRH

-481 GWRNPVPFVD
+481 GWRNRVPFVD

-523 VIHMIAE
+523 VIHMTAE

-550 IVGHGFAIEIEDRG
+550 IVGNGFAMEIEDRG

-595 LVAGQLARRHDIQI
+595 LVAGQLARLHDIQI

-618 TTAIVLIP
+618 TSAIVLIP

-634 LGELEPVKALESAP
+634 FGELEPVKALESGPESAP
-648 DSTPPGTGG
+648 LAPCGHGTG
-657 QATGEQ
+657 AQ
-663 NGFIASEDT
+663 NGFVTSDEP
-672 EPDLSHE
+672 EPDPAHE
-679 GIPGERGEPAGAG
+679 GMAGERGEPAGAG
-692 SQEPGL
+692 GQGPRL
-698 PTYQAAPP
+698 PSYQAAPP
-706 APAPPLPAPPPAPAP
+706 ALGRATRPAIAAPGDRADRPRRAARPCCPPHSCAACPRCPAPERTATAGSGHPGPGRLRPAGTAQAGAPGQP
-721 PPPAP
+721 G
-726 PPAAAPSWTGSHPPP
+726 AAAQERP
-741 RAEPGRGAWAGAES
+741 AGV
-755 RAWTGME
+755 
-762 SPAWSQPPR
+762 SPATRQ
-771 PAAGT
+771 
-776 PAADAPARGDTAQGH
+776 
-791 TGQGDM
+791 
-797 AQGDIDRGEI
+797 I
-807 GRGEMAQG
+807 
-815 DIGQGEM
+815 
-822 AQGDMGQGEM
+822 
-832 AQGDIGQPVLPRR
+832 RR
-845 VRQAS
+845 SAS
-850 LVPQLRNVPP
+850 P
-860 AYPPLP
+860 
-866 GRYGDPHPPDEARAT
+866 
-881 VSAIQHGWERGRS
+881 
-894 MFDPASGEP
+894 
-903 GAGESGTAHDEG
+903 
-915 GDYGAYQQETP
+915 
-926 IEDRG
+926 
-931 PHGPG
+931 

>member
-46 ALKTATSDPVSNFLG
+46 ALKTATSEPVSNFLG
-61 QLDTERVYSA
+61 QLDTERVFSA
-71 IYLSAPTPGNLA
+71 IYLSAPSPGNLA
-83 KLRAQ
+83 KLHAQ
-88 EAATAHVTAALRAA
+88 EAATEHVTAALRAA

-108 LSNAPPAVRQASTTL
+108 LSNAPPAVRQVSATL
-123 LDDAAALPTLHA
+123 LHDAAGLPALHDSIGART
-135 SVGLRAVSRAQALAT
+135 VSRAQVLAT
-150 YSKLIND
+150 YNKLIND

-183 IAKSGELLQQE
+183 IARAGELLQQE
-194 NVLVVSDLAARR
+194 NVLVVGDMAGRR
-206 FPPADQRAFTRLAGA
+206 FPLADQHEFTKLAGA
-221 RATLYAQTLPELDP
+221 RGTLYDQTLPELDP
-235 GYRAMYQSAISPA
+235 SYRAMYQQDVSPA
-248 TYAGLA
+248 PYAGLT

-259 LIAGHHPRFP
+259 VISGQHPHFP
-269 PPAAPADWGRA
+269 PPVAPTDWGRA
-280 VQGVSLG
+280 VEGVSLG

-304 HEAKVTDLRLLLS
+304 HEAKSTDLRLLLS

-322 LAVILSIIVS
+322 LAVLISIIVS

-348 SALDLADHRLPQMVD
+348 SALDLADHRLPRMVD
-363 QLATGHDVRM
+363 QLATGHNVKL
-373 DDGDS
+373 DDDDS
-378 RDVPIHTREIA
+378 LDVPIHTREIA

-410 RLREGIGQVFRNLA
+410 RLREGIGEVFRNLA

-523 VIHMIAE
+523 VIHMTAE

-550 IVGHGFAIEIEDRG
+550 IVGHGFAMEIEDRG

-569 EKLAEANE
+569 EKLAGANN
-577 QLAEPL
+577 QLAEPV

-634 LGELEPVKALESAP
+634 FGELEPVKALESAP
-648 DSTPPGTGG
+648 PAPGRHG
-657 QATGEQ
+657 TGEQ
-663 NGFIASEDT
+663 NGFVASEGT
-672 EPDLSHE
+672 EPDLAHD
-679 GIPGERGEPAGAG
+679 GTPGELGGPAGAG
-692 SQEPGL
+692 RPEPGL
-698 PTYQAAPP
+698 PSYQAAPP
-706 APAPPLPAPPPAPAP
+706 AQVAPPVSAVPPTPTPPPAAPTPA
-721 PPPAP
+721 AP
-726 PPAAAPSWTGSHPPP
+726 PPAAPTWAGSQAPPWADPD
-741 RAEPGRGAWAGAES
+741 RGAWAEAES

-762 SPAWSQPPR
+762 SPAWSEPPR
-771 PAAGT
+771 
-776 PAADAPARGDTAQGH
+776 PAADAPAQGDTAQ
-791 TGQGDM
+791 DAP
-797 AQGDIDRGEI
+797 AQVDT
-807 GRGEMAQG
+807 AQN
-815 DIGQGEM
+815 
-822 AQGDMGQGEM
+822 
-832 AQGDIGQPVLPRR
+832 DIGQPVLPRR

-850 LVPQLRNVPP
+850 LVPQLRNAPP

-866 GRYGDPHPPDEARAT
+866 GRYGDPRPPDEARAT

-894 MFDPASGEP
+894 MFDPATGPPAGP
-903 GAGESGTAHDEG
+903 GAPVAGESATGHDEG
-915 GDYGAYQQETP
+915 GTYGAYQRETP
-926 IEDRG
+926 TEDGG